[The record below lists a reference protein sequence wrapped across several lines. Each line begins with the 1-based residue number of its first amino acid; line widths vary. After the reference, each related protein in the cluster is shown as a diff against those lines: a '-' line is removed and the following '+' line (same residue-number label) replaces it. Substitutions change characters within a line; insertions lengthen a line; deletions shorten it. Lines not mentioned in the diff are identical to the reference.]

1 MLWIKA
7 SIVCLLMLLCLHCAS
22 YYAGRSADDVSR
34 QYRYEESLA
43 RWEQIATATKDQRL
57 YPLLSAIRSYLG
69 TPYQTAGLSR
79 QGVDCSGLV
88 VLVFREGYRYQLPHN
103 AHQIYR
109 LSHQIPI
116 AELAMGD
123 LVFFSNRNSR
133 QMTHVGIYLM
143 DNFFAHASESYGVI
157 ISNLNAAGYR
167 STFRAG
173 GRILDWIR

>member
-7 SIVCLLMLLCLHCAS
+7 SIVCLLMLLCLHCAP
-22 YYAGRSADDVSR
+22 YYADRSADDASR
-34 QYRYEESLA
+34 QYRYNESLA

-69 TPYQTAGLSR
+69 TPYQTAGMSR

-88 VLVFREGYRYQLPHN
+88 VVVFREGYRYQLPHN

-109 LSHQIPI
+109 LSQQIPV

-123 LVFFSNRNSR
+123 LVFFSNQSGR
-133 QMTHVGIYLM
+133 QMTHVGIYLK
-143 DNFFAHASESYGVI
+143 DNFFVHASESYGVI
-157 ISNLNAAGYR
+157 ISNLNASGYR
-167 STFRAG
+167 STFRGG